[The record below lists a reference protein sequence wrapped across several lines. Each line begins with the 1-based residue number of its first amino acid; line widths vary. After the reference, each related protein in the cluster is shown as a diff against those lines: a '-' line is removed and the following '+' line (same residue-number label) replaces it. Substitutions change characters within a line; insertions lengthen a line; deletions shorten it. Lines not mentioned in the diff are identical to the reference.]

1 MKTKTVLLIGVAAA
15 GALTLAGCGGS
26 DHPPSVNMPP
36 PTPPPMEQDLDTAA
50 VLAVVQN
57 TTSEN
62 GVPFEVD
69 VSATNGG
76 VVVTPVGDETSPP
89 LSVDGA

>member
-1 MKTKTVLLIGVAAA
+1 MKTKAVLLIGVAAA
-15 GALTLAGCGGS
+15 GALTLAGCGGG
-26 DHPPSVNMPP
+26 DNPPSANMPP

-50 VLAVVQN
+50 VLSVVQN

-69 VSATNGG
+69 VSPTNGG
-76 VVVTPVGDETSPP
+76 VVITPVGDETSSPM
-89 LSVDGA
+89 SVDGA